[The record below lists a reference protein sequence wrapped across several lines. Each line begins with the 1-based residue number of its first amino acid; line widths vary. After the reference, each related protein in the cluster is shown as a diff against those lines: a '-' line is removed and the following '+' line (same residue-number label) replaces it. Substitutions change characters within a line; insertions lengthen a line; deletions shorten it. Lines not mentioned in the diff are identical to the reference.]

1 MVFSADYLWYSTG
14 FTGFWGFFSFTLSGR
29 KGENQSACG
38 RGGLCPSPEKS
49 VWGGRR
55 IHVMRYQGKIQ
66 EFLFTRQT
74 GFSAWEIMPPDLI
87 LRFTDGIRI
96 RDRHPFL

>member
-1 MVFSADYLWYSTG
+1 MVFSADYFWYSTG
-14 FTGFWGFFSFTLSGR
+14 FTGFRGFFSFTLSGR

-55 IHVMRYQGKIQ
+55 IHVMRHHGKIQ
-66 EFLFTRQT
+66 DISIHKTDRFLSVGDNATRL
-74 GFSAWEIMPPDLI
+74 GPAVY
-87 LRFTDGIRI
+87 
-96 RDRHPFL
+96 